1 MWRSFCLLDDVS
13 RLPISPPSIS
23 TCSSLN
29 FIFCDVTFSNSH
41 MRPHWSILGVYWA
54 PLLGAMLLGASLLGA
69 PLAAIAQG
77 PSVYNSGEYGA
88 QQYVVGGNESVEHEQ
103 PGRLSQAVAI
113 EARPLIETN
122 TRSPETVLK
131 PFPFRQ
137 ATAIEP
143 IEAATSRDDARP
155 PLKLSPRGN
164 ATGRSLAAS
173 SPATPSAAIGTVVS
187 SLAVVVGL
195 LLCVAWVSRRF
206 APPGAAPLPQQAIE
220 LLGRQSLGGKQ
231 TLQLLRV
238 GNKLLL
244 IALSPGGAQTLTE
257 ITDPVEVEHL
267 AGLCRRTKTDS
278 ASAAF
283 SRVLSQ
289 LATEPTSEAPRPA
302 AVRPS
307 ARGAT

>member
-1 MWRSFCLLDDVS
+1 
-13 RLPISPPSIS
+13 
-23 TCSSLN
+23 
-29 FIFCDVTFSNSH
+29 
-41 MRPHWSILGVYWA
+41 
-54 PLLGAMLLGASLLGA
+54 
-69 PLAAIAQG
+69 
-77 PSVYNSGEYGA
+77 VYNSGEYGT
-88 QQYVVGGNESVEHEQ
+88 QGYTVGGNESVDHEQ

-113 EARPLIETN
+113 EARPLVETN
-122 TRSPETVLK
+122 TRSPEAVLK

-143 IEAATSRDDARP
+143 IEHVMSGDSARP
-155 PLKLSPRGN
+155 PLKLSPRGS
-164 ATGRSLAAS
+164 ASGRSLAAS
-173 SPATPSAAIGTVVS
+173 SPATPSTAIGTVAS
-187 SLAVVVGL
+187 SLAVVIGL
-195 LLCVAWVSRRF
+195 LLVVAWVSRRF

-231 TLQLLRV
+231 NLQLLRV

-267 AGLCRRTKTDS
+267 AGLCRRTKSDS

-289 LATEPTSEAPRPA
+289 LATEPASDVPRTTA
-302 AVRPS
+302 ARPTT
-307 ARGAT
+307 RGAA

>member
-1 MWRSFCLLDDVS
+1 MRSGWL
-13 RLPISPPSIS
+13 
-23 TCSSLN
+23 
-29 FIFCDVTFSNSH
+29 
-41 MRPHWSILGVYWA
+41 ILGVYWA
-54 PLLGAMLLGASLLGA
+54 PLLGAWLLGA
-69 PLAAIAQG
+69 PLAALAQG
-77 PSVYNSGEYGA
+77 PSAYNSGEYASQGYA
-88 QQYVVGGNESVEHEQ
+88 VGGNESVEHEQ

-113 EARPLIETN
+113 EARPLSEAN
-122 TRSPETVLK
+122 MRSPEAMLK

-143 IEAATSRDDARP
+143 IENAMSRDGARP
-155 PLKLSPRGN
+155 PLRLSPRGN
-164 ATGRSLAAS
+164 ASGRPLAAS
-173 SPATPSAAIGTVVS
+173 SPATPTTAIGTVAS
-187 SLAVVVGL
+187 SLAVVIGL

-206 APPGAAPLPQQAIE
+206 APPGAAPLPPQVIE
-220 LLGRQSLGGKQ
+220 LLGRQPLGGKQ

-289 LATEPTSEAPRPA
+289 LATEPASDAPRA
-302 AVRPS
+302 TAVRPN
-307 ARGAT
+307 ARGAA